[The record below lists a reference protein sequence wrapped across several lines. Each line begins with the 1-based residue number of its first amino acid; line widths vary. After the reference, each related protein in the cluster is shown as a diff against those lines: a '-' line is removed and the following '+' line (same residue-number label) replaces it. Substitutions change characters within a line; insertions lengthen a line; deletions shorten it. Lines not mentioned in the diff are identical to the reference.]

1 MEHYSIA
8 ISGTNGAIATEHYLS
23 AQAGIEMFLCG
34 GNAFDAAAS
43 ATFVESLVNPH
54 MFTLGGECPML
65 IYPAKGKK
73 VIAINGNTE
82 APGKATID
90 EYKRRGIKLIPDR
103 GLEAAGVPSAVA
115 ALLDMLSIYGTL
127 PLYKTLEP
135 AIRLARNGFPL
146 HAGILN
152 MQRFGIKD
160 NLEFFRENWPET
172 CKLYLKEGVRL
183 PDENCLIKNEAY
195 ASFLTSLADEFRRY
209 ESEGSEKAF
218 KQSRDL
224 FYRGDIA
231 RELEIFVRERD
242 GLLEFKDLENYKSYF
257 EHPVKTRFMDITV
270 FKCGPWSQGP
280 VFLQHLNILEQF
292 DLSSFEHNSAD
303 YLHVWIE
310 AAKLAYADRE
320 QYYGDPR
327 FVDVPIDKLLNKEYA
342 KFRSSLI
349 DMEQASPELRPGD
362 PFALNALL
370 TRENVFMMSSWGYGT
385 VHVAAADKEGNLA
398 ALTPSGGWISGNEV
412 VPFLGFP
419 LGTRLQTF
427 YLVPGHPNA
436 LKPRKR
442 PRTTLTPSIALK
454 NNKPWLAFGT
464 MGGDQ
469 QDQWTL
475 QFFINRAVFGMNL
488 TGAID
493 APKISCDH
501 FPGTFYPHDAFPR
514 QVRVER
520 RIPDSVIDELN
531 RRGHRIVLEPP
542 WSLGF
547 ICAVEIDEDK
557 NIIQAAADPR
567 GHRACVFPSTALA
580 T

>member
-1 MEHYSIA
+1 MEYHNIA

-23 AQAGIEMFLCG
+23 AQAGLEMFLCG

-65 IYPAKGKK
+65 IYPAKEKR
-73 VIAINGNTE
+73 VIAVNGNTE
-82 APGKATID
+82 APHKATID
-90 EYKRRGIKLIPDR
+90 EYKRRGLKLIPNH
-103 GLEAAGVPSAVA
+103 GLEAAGVPAAIA
-115 ALLDMLSIYGTL
+115 ALLDMLGLYGTL
-127 PLYKTLEP
+127 PLYKILEP

-152 MQRFGIKD
+152 MEKFGIKS
-160 NLEFFRENWPET
+160 NLERFRKRWPET
-172 CKLYLKEGVRL
+172 CKLYLKEITEL
-183 PDENCLIKNEAY
+183 PKENCIIKNEAY
-195 ASFLTSLADEFRRY
+195 ASLLINLADEFRAY
-209 ESEGSEKAF
+209 ESRGPKEAF
-218 KQSRDL
+218 KQSRNL
-224 FYRGDIA
+224 FYCGDIA
-231 RELEIFVRERD
+231 RELENFVKERD
-242 GLLEFKDLENYKSYF
+242 GLLEFKDLKNYKSYF
-257 EHPVKTRFMDITV
+257 ESPVKTRFMDTTV

-292 DLSSFEHNSAD
+292 NLSSLKHNSAD
-303 YLHVWIE
+303 YLHIWIE

-342 KFRSSLI
+342 RLRSFLI
-349 DMEQASPELRPGD
+349 DIKQASSDLKPGN
-362 PFALNALL
+362 PFVPSALL
-370 TRENVFMMSSWGYGT
+370 AQEKVFMMSSWGYGT

-436 LKPRKR
+436 LQPRKR
-442 PRTTLTPSIALK
+442 PRTTLTPSIAFK

-475 QFFINRAVFGMNL
+475 QFFINRTVFGMNL
-488 TGAID
+488 AEAID
-493 APKISCDH
+493 APKVSCDH
-501 FPGTFYPHDAFPR
+501 FPGTFYPHEAFPK
-514 QVRVER
+514 QVRVEK
-520 RIPDSVIDELN
+520 RIPDSVINELN
-531 RRGHRIVLEPP
+531 QRGHKIVIEPP

-547 ICAVEIDEDK
+547 ICAVEIDKDK
-557 NIIQAAADPR
+557 NIVQAAADQR
-567 GHRACVFPSTALA
+567 GHKTCVFPSTALA
-580 T
+580 I